1 MPYAKCQMLNYM
13 FVLLFII
20 AYLLGSIPTGYLIVK
35 KKKGID
41 IKKVGSGA
49 IGGTNVARVLGIK
62 YGILVSL
69 LDVLKAYFPVLLATK
84 FLCFGWQLT
93 FVAFAPVLGHIFP
106 VFLKFK
112 GGKGM
117 STMVGSLF
125 ALFGWKFI
133 LIVLLYAF
141 LYFSVFQIASLFSL
155 TFSSALPL
163 ICYLFFPNPPSVF
176 LGIFLLL
183 LIWWAHR
190 ENIQRIKT
198 GEEHRGK
205 LDFSKWIK
213 KS

>member
-1 MPYAKCQMLNYM
+1 MM

-20 AYLLGSIPTGYLIVK
+20 AYLFGSIPIGYLIVK
-35 KKKGID
+35 IKGKGDIRKK
-41 IKKVGSGA
+41 GSGA
-49 IGGTNVARVLGIK
+49 IGGTNVIRVLGMK
-62 YGILVSL
+62 YGILVSA
-69 LDVLKAYFPVLLATK
+69 LDVLKACFPVLLAAK
-84 FLCFGWQLT
+84 FLDFGWQLA
-93 FVAFAPVLGHIFP
+93 FVALAPVLGHIFP
-106 VFLKFK
+106 CFLKFK
-112 GGKGM
+112 GGKGVA
-117 STMVGSLF
+117 TMIGSLT
-125 ALFGWKFI
+125 ALFGWRFI
-133 LIVLLYAF
+133 LVVLCYAV

-155 TFSSALPL
+155 SFSAALPL
-163 ICYLFFPNPPSVF
+163 ICYLFFPKTPSVF

>member
-1 MPYAKCQMLNYM
+1 MK
-13 FVLLFII
+13 FILLFIF

-35 KKKGID
+35 KKGKGD
-41 IKKVGSGA
+41 IRKVGSGA

-62 YGILVSL
+62 YGILVAF
-69 LDVLKAYFPVLLATK
+69 LDALKAYFPVLLATK
-84 FLCFGWQLT
+84 FLYFGWQLA

-106 VFLKFK
+106 IFLKFK

-117 STMVGSLF
+117 SAMIGSLF
-125 ALFGWKFI
+125 ALFGWNFI
-133 LIVLLYAF
+133 LIVLLYAL
-141 LYFSVFQIASLFSL
+141 LYFSVFQISSLFSL

-163 ICYLFFPNPPSVF
+163 ICYLFFPQKSSIF
-176 LGIFLLL
+176 LGLFLLL

-190 ENIQRIKT
+190 ENIQRIKK
-198 GEEHRGK
+198 GEEHKGK

>member
-1 MPYAKCQMLNYM
+1 MKFL
-13 FVLLFII
+13 LLFIF
-20 AYLLGSIPTGYLIVK
+20 AYLLGSIPIGYLIVK
-35 KKKGID
+35 KKGKVD
-41 IKKVGSGA
+41 IRKKGSGA

-62 YGILVSL
+62 YGILVSV

-84 FLCFGWQLT
+84 FLCFGWQLA

-117 STMVGSLF
+117 STMIGSLT

-141 LYFSVFQIASLFSL
+141 LYFSVFQISSLFSL
-155 TFSSALPL
+155 TFSSTLPL
-163 ICYLFFPNPPSVF
+163 ICYLFFPKKSSVF

-198 GEEHRGK
+198 GEEAK
-205 LDFSKWIK
+205 KKIDFKKFSK
-213 KS
+213 